1 MKLDDLL
8 EMLESDTTDDRKA
21 RRKAAYFD
29 SLITDEKLYR
39 LNRKNKHDYDDVITH
54 EGKDRKQRFAK
65 FDRSKRA

>member
-8 EMLESDTTDDRKA
+8 EMLESDTTDDHKA

-39 LNRKNKHDYDDVITH
+39 LNRKHKHDYDDNNH
-54 EGKDRKQRFAK
+54 ESKHRKQRFANY
-65 FDRSKRA
+65 DRSKRA